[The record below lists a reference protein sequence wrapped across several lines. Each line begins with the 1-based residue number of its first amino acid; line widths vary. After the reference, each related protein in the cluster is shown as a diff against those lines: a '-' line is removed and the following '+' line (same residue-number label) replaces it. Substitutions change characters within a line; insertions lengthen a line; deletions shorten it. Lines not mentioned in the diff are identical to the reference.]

1 MPFTVYS
8 WPLSQKINLPS
19 HGRENNRPFKCLPK
33 VTCTIP
39 WDDTWSLSLY
49 SFPTLGKW
57 AHYIDHIILT
67 CEDLPLLQDIPQA
80 LPEHLQRRVWVVN
93 TQKIQGPVTAIKF
106 GSHWLGKTYI
116 IPETMVDKVQVYPTS
131 KTVNEMQAF
140 DGIWQS

>member
-8 WPLSQKINLPS
+8 WPLSHKINLPS
-19 HGRENNRPFKCLPK
+19 HGRENNRPFKLLSK

-39 WDDTWSLSLY
+39 WDDTWGLSLY

-57 AHYIDHIILT
+57 AYYINDIILT

-80 LPEHLQRRVWVVN
+80 LPENLQRRVWVVN

-106 GSHWLGKTYI
+106 LGVTGWVRLILSQKLGLI
-116 IPETMVDKVQVYPTS
+116 K
-131 KTVNEMQAF
+131 
-140 DGIWQS
+140 